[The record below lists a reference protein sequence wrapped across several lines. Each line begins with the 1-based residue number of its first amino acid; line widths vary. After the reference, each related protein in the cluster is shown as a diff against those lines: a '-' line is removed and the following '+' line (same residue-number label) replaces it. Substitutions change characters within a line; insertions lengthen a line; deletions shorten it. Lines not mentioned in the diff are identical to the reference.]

1 MSRLERAADTARGAG
16 KEPPPAGVSTVV
28 RSIGTRRPQKALT
41 TYAHMDPAHCLVH
54 GLFSHREDGER
65 PKLDLFKEY
74 AGVHIHFAVREA
86 LDAYDL
92 RVLSAIVALAG
103 RDGTDETREAP
114 SARLLWDGQVAAALP
129 GDAVTRSIHVSR
141 RALVREIGRAETGAA
156 GDHILACIRRM
167 ADITLHCRTQY
178 WEWSSRLL
186 GYVRPRMRD
195 EITIAINPRLA
206 EAVGC
211 GGQYAHLE
219 MSALRDLSDIGVL
232 LYHRLVGFVDRGG
245 TRKVSL
251 RTLAEYVWTD
261 QAKTSN
267 GQWKRPG
274 KVRAAMRE
282 IDALPGWSVRIEEHN
297 LFSISRR

>member
-41 TYAHMDPAHCLVH
+41 TYAHLDPAHCLVH

-65 PKLDLFKEY
+65 PKMDLYKEY
-74 AGVHIHFAVREA
+74 AGVQIHFAVREA

-92 RVLSAIVALAG
+92 RVLVAIVALAG
-103 RDGTDETREAP
+103 RDGVDETPEAP

-129 GDAVTRSIHVSR
+129 GDSVTRSIHVSR
-141 RALVREIGRAETGAA
+141 RALLREIGRVETGEA
-156 GDHILACIRRM
+156 GKNAFASIQRM
-167 ADITLHCRTQY
+167 ADITLHCQTQE
-178 WEWSSRLL
+178 WKWSSRLL
-186 GYVRPRMRD
+186 GYVCPRARD
-195 EITIAINPRLA
+195 EITIVVNPRLA

-245 TRKVSL
+245 ARKVSR

-261 QAKTSN
+261 KAKTQN
-267 GQWKRPG
+267 IAWKRPG
-274 KVRAAMRE
+274 KVQAAMRE
-282 IDALPGWSVRIEEHN
+282 IDALPEWSARLVEHN

>member
-1 MSRLERAADTARGAG
+1 MSSGRVARQ
-16 KEPPPAGVSTVV
+16 
-28 RSIGTRRPQKALT
+28 PQKALT
-41 TYAHMDPAHCLVH
+41 TYAHMDPAHCLVR

-65 PKLDLFKEY
+65 PKMDLYKEY

-92 RVLSAIVALAG
+92 RVLAAIVALAG
-103 RDGTDETREAP
+103 RDGTDETPEAP

-129 GDAVTRSIHVSR
+129 GDSVTRSIHVSR
-141 RALVREIGRAETGAA
+141 RALLREIGRVQTGEA
-156 GDHILACIRRM
+156 GKNTFASIKRM
-167 ADITLHCRTQY
+167 AEITLHCQTRG
-178 WEWSSRLL
+178 WKWSSRLL
-186 GYVRPRMRD
+186 GYVCPRKRE
-195 EITIAINPRLA
+195 EITIVVNPRLA

-251 RTLAEYVWTD
+251 HTLVDYVWVD
-261 QAKTSN
+261 KAKTQN
-267 GQWKRPG
+267 IAWKRPG
-274 KVRAAMRE
+274 TVRTAMRE